1 MPSRPASLNLD
12 IQDEERDIG
21 DALLSSG
28 SIPSSSRTFV
38 GFQSGRTPR
47 TTGLTPAHASSP
59 NVSTR
64 RTPSPD
70 KTRPQGLRISGP
82 SLPASLSRSTS
93 LPRRVSERSTADI
106 SEIEREHDPQPGFSQ
121 LTVLPMGLDSAA
133 VNRVQRWIT
142 GIALG
147 MYSRLLLFVSAHRFD
162 QVDFDIDQGPVVCA
176 VYPSMALTA
185 SDVSNMYGYFS
196 FTSNVDAA
204 VLIQSLFVFSRF
216 SSV

>member
-1 MPSRPASLNLD
+1 MRDKSCGDPSITPQDMPSRPTSLNLD

-38 GFQSGRTPR
+38 GFQSGKTPR

-70 KTRPQGLRISGP
+70 MTRPQGLKISGP
-82 SLPASLSRSTS
+82 SLPASLSRSIS

-106 SEIEREHDPQPGFSQ
+106 SEIEHGHDPQPGFSK
-121 LTVLPMGLDSAA
+121 LNVLPIGLDSAA
-133 VNRVQRWIT
+133 VNRVQRWVT

-147 MYSRLLLFVSAHRFD
+147 KYSRPSISFHSSMGPSGFRHRPRTSGVCCLSVDGFD
-162 QVDFDIDQGPVVCA
+162 RIGC
-176 VYPSMALTA
+176 
-185 SDVSNMYGYFS
+185 
-196 FTSNVDAA
+196 
-204 VLIQSLFVFSRF
+204 I
-216 SSV
+216 